1 MKKNWETYYLY
12 HEGHADQVLKE
23 IVHPAIDEVQY
34 KLKKIVKFF
43 FIRYFENGYHI
54 RLRLLLSPEESP
66 LFRSLLTH
74 YISDSGIKIIL
85 KEAQYI
91 PETERYGNSD
101 TIVYAENQFYAS
113 SCFVLNQLTESIP
126 LTVSERYS
134 IALNTH
140 LAFFKGMGLSSEYSL
155 HLCDKFVESW
165 LPIPVSF
172 DANEKEQYKE
182 SLLSAFQRQ
191 FDLYK
196 DSLYKNAINFWNLAD
211 TPRDPFTLQFIETN
225 REVNKKYTDSN
236 LPAEAIDEALLSF
249 IHMTN
254 NRIGI
259 INSEESYLL
268 FLVRQTITLIKD
280 YDHQ

>member
-23 IVHPAIDEVQY
+23 IVHLAIDEVQY
-34 KLKKIVKFF
+34 KLKKTVKFF

-54 RLRLLLSPEESP
+54 RLRLLLSPEETP

-155 HLCDKFVESW
+155 QLCDKFVESW

-172 DANEKEQYKE
+172 DANEQQQYKE

-211 TPRDPFTLQFIETN
+211 TSRDPFTLQFIETN
-225 REVNKKYTDSN
+225 REVNKKYTDFH

>member
-12 HEGHADQVLKE
+12 HEGNADQVLKE

-34 KLKKIVKFF
+34 KLKKTVKFF

-54 RLRLLLSPEESP
+54 RLRFLLSPEESP

-74 YISDSGIKIIL
+74 HISDSGIKIIL
-85 KEAQYI
+85 KEARYI

-165 LPIPVSF
+165 LPITVSF

-211 TPRDPFTLQFIETN
+211 TSRDPFTLQFIETN
-225 REVNKKYTDSN
+225 REVNKKYTDSH
-236 LPAEAIDEALLSF
+236 LSAEAIDEALLSF

-268 FLVRQTITLIKD
+268 FLVRQTINLIKD

>member
-1 MKKNWETYYLY
+1 MKKSWETYYLY
-12 HEGHADQVLKE
+12 YEDHADRVLKE
-23 IVHPAIDEVQY
+23 IVHPVIEDIQY
-34 KLKKIVKFF
+34 KLKKTVKFF

-54 RLRLLLSPEESP
+54 RLRLLLSSKEAS
-66 LFRSLLTH
+66 LFHSLLTY
-74 YISDSGIKIIL
+74 YISDSDIKIIL

-113 SCFVLNQLTESIP
+113 SHFVLNQLTESVP

-140 LAFFKGMGLSSEYSL
+140 LAFFKGMGLSSEYCL
-155 HLCDKFVESW
+155 QLCDKFVESW
-165 LPIPVSF
+165 LPIPASF
-172 DANEKEQYKE
+172 DANEQEQYRK
-182 SLLSAFQRQ
+182 SLLAAFQRQ

-196 DSLYKNAINFWNLAD
+196 DSLYSNAVNFWNLPD
-211 TPRDPFTLQFIETN
+211 TSRDSFTLEFIKIN
-225 REVNKKYTDSN
+225 REVNKKYTDSY

-280 YDHQ
+280 YDQ

>member
-23 IVHPAIDEVQY
+23 IIHPAIDEVQY
-34 KLKKIVKFF
+34 KLKKTVKFF

-91 PETERYGNSD
+91 TETERYGNSD

-113 SCFVLNQLTESIP
+113 SYFILNQLTESIP

-211 TPRDPFTLQFIETN
+211 TSRDPFTLQFIETN
-225 REVNKKYTDSN
+225 REVNKKYTDSH
-236 LPAEAIDEALLSF
+236 LSAEAIDEALLSF

>member
-34 KLKKIVKFF
+34 KLKKTVKFF

-54 RLRLLLSPEESP
+54 RLRLLLSSEESP
-66 LFRSLLTH
+66 LFRSILTH

-101 TIVYAENQFYAS
+101 TIAYAENQFYAS
-113 SCFVLNQLTESIP
+113 SCLVLNQLTGSIP

-155 HLCDKFVESW
+155 QLCDKFVESW
-165 LPIPVSF
+165 LPIPASF
-172 DANEKEQYKE
+172 DANEKKQYKE
-182 SLLSAFQRQ
+182 SLLSVFQRQ

-211 TPRDPFTLQFIETN
+211 TSRNPFTLQFIETN
-225 REVNKKYTDSN
+225 REVNKKYTDSY
-236 LPAEAIDEALLSF
+236 LPTEAIDEALLGF

>member
-12 HEGHADQVLKE
+12 YEDHADRVLKE
-23 IVHPAIDEVQY
+23 IVHTVIEDIQY
-34 KLKKIVKFF
+34 KLKKTVKFF

-54 RLRLLLSPEESP
+54 RLRLLLFPEESP
-66 LFRSLLTH
+66 LFHSLLTY
-74 YISDSGIKIIL
+74 YISDSDIKIIL

-113 SCFVLNQLTESIP
+113 SRFVLNQLTESVPIK
-126 LTVSERYS
+126 VSERYS

-140 LAFFKGMGLSSEYSL
+140 LAFLKGLGLSSEYCL
-155 HLCDKFVESW
+155 QLCDKFVESW
-165 LPIPVSF
+165 LPIPASF
-172 DANEKEQYKE
+172 DSNEQEQYKK
-182 SLLSAFQRQ
+182 SLLAAFQQQ

-196 DSLYKNAINFWNLAD
+196 DSLYSNAVNFWNLPD
-211 TPRDPFTLQFIETN
+211 TSRDSFTLEFIKIN
-225 REVNKKYTDSN
+225 REINKKYTDSY

-280 YDHQ
+280 YDY

>member
-12 HEGHADQVLKE
+12 HEGNADQVLKE

-34 KLKKIVKFF
+34 KLKKTVKFF

-66 LFRSLLTH
+66 LFRPLLTH
-74 YISDSGIKIIL
+74 HISDSGIKIIL

-113 SCFVLNQLTESIP
+113 SCFVLNQLTENIP

-155 HLCDKFVESW
+155 QLCDKFVESW

-211 TPRDPFTLQFIETN
+211 TSRDPVTLQFIETN
-225 REVNKKYTDSN
+225 REVNKKYTDSY

>member
-23 IVHPAIDEVQY
+23 IVHPTIDEVQY
-34 KLKKIVKFF
+34 KLKKTIKFF

-74 YISDSGIKIIL
+74 YISDSDIKIIL

-113 SCFVLNQLTESIP
+113 SCFILNQLTENIP

-140 LAFFKGMGLSSEYSL
+140 LAFFKGMGLSCEYSL
-155 HLCDKFVESW
+155 QLCDKFVESW
-165 LPIPVSF
+165 LPIPASF
-172 DANEKEQYKE
+172 DANEQEQYKE
-182 SLLSAFQRQ
+182 SLLSAFQQQ

-211 TPRDPFTLQFIETN
+211 TSRDPFTLQFIETN
-225 REVNKKYTDSN
+225 REVNKKYTDSH
-236 LPAEAIDEALLSF
+236 LSAEAIDEALLSF

>member
-12 HEGHADQVLKE
+12 HEGNADQVLKE

-34 KLKKIVKFF
+34 KLKKTVKFF

-66 LFRSLLTH
+66 LFRPLLTH
-74 YISDSGIKIIL
+74 HISDSGIKIIL

-211 TPRDPFTLQFIETN
+211 TSRDPFTLQFIETN
-225 REVNKKYTDSN
+225 REVNKKYTDSH
-236 LPAEAIDEALLSF
+236 LSTEAIDEALLSF

>member
-12 HEGHADQVLKE
+12 HEGNADQVLKE

-34 KLKKIVKFF
+34 KLKKTVKFF

-74 YISDSGIKIIL
+74 HISDSGIKIIL

-113 SCFVLNQLTESIP
+113 SCFVLNQLTENIP

-155 HLCDKFVESW
+155 QLCDKFVESW

-211 TPRDPFTLQFIETN
+211 TSRDPVTLQFIETN
-225 REVNKKYTDSN
+225 REVNKKYTDSY

>member
-12 HEGHADQVLKE
+12 YEGHADQVLKE
-23 IVHPAIDEVQY
+23 IVHPAIDEAEY
-34 KLKKIVKFF
+34 KLKKTVKFF
-43 FIRYFENGYHI
+43 FIRYFENGHHI
-54 RLRLLLSPEESP
+54 RLRLLLSSKEVS
-66 LFRSLLTH
+66 LFHSLLTY
-74 YISDSGIKIIL
+74 YISDSDIKIIL

-113 SCFVLNQLTESIP
+113 SRFVLNQLTESVP
-126 LTVSERYS
+126 LKVSERYS

-140 LAFFKGMGLSSEYSL
+140 MAFFKGLGLSSEYSL
-155 HLCDKFVESW
+155 QLCDKFVESW
-165 LPIPVSF
+165 LPIPAPF
-172 DANEKEQYKE
+172 DSKEKEHFKK
-182 SLLSAFQRQ
+182 SLLAAFQQQ

-196 DSLYKNAINFWNLAD
+196 DSLYSNAVNFWNLPD
-211 TPRDPFTLQFIETN
+211 TSRDSFTLEFIKIN
-225 REVNKKYTDSN
+225 REINKKYTDSH

-259 INSEESYLL
+259 VNSEESYLL

-280 YDHQ
+280 YEH